1 MRPDIGMS
9 EILPL
14 RFVGSIPALS
24 NMYSIQLYVKT
35 SFPVI
40 YGRSKVVSR
49 YPVSLINNTIH
60 QTVIK
65 ILNKVTLNIHN
76 PNLKQWSRQFEIF

>member
-24 NMYSIQLYVKT
+24 NMYSIQLYVIT
-35 SFPVI
+35 SFPVK
-40 YGRSKVVSR
+40 YGRSKVV
-49 YPVSLINNTIH
+49 PLINNTVSTIDS
-60 QTVIK
+60 
-65 ILNKVTLNIHN
+65 NKNI
-76 PNLKQWSRQFEIF
+76 E

>member
-1 MRPDIGMS
+1 MDKQLLIKWVTYIYMRPDIGMS

-24 NMYSIQLYVKT
+24 NMYSIQLYVIT

-49 YPVSLINNTIH
+49 YPVSLINNTVSTIDS
-60 QTVIK
+60 
-65 ILNKVTLNIHN
+65 NKNI
-76 PNLKQWSRQFEIF
+76 E